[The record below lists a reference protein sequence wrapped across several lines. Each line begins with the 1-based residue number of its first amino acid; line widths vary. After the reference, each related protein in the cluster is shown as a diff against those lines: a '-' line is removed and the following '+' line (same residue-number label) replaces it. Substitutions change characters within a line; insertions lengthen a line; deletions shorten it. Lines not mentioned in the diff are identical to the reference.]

1 MWSTMSTHCAVR
13 KSILCLIFFF
23 KKKNKLM
30 SNFKENKSQ
39 EFLKLE
45 IFMALACTCKI
56 DLKFTSVKC
65 ILHLD

>member
-1 MWSTMSTHCAVR
+1 MSTHCAVR
-13 KSILCLIFFF
+13 KSILCLIFL
-23 KKKNKLM
+23 KNKLM
-30 SNFKENKSQ
+30 SNFKINKSQ

-56 DLKFTSVKC
+56 DLKFTSVNC